1 MLGCT
6 IQMIRDSRR
15 SFAFA
20 CVLAMATLA
29 LAACGTAKKKD
40 ASVQG
45 DACPTVSSCPVCPV
59 CPVVEPVKPDAPP
72 LTLARY
78 ADLPGWEA
86 DDLTAAWDAF
96 LRSCRALRYRDSWV
110 AACGK
115 AAEIAS
121 PTSDAIRGYFE
132 SNFTP
137 YKVTNP
143 DGTTEG
149 RVTGYYEPLLSG
161 SRERRAPYL
170 YPLYAPPD
178 DLLII
183 DLASVAPDTKHLRL
197 RGRVEGRRVVPYYS
211 RAEIDG
217 GKAPVGGKEIVWVD
231 DPIEAFFLQIQG
243 SGRVR
248 LPSGETLRIGYAD
261 QNGHPYASIG
271 RYLVE
276 QGELTVDE
284 ASMQGI
290 QAWARAHPARVAD
303 LLNQNPSY
311 VFFRELPPNDAG
323 QGGGGAAGY
332 VGPIGA
338 LGVPLTAERSIAVD
352 RRYVPLGA
360 PVYLAT
366 TRPNSDQPLE
376 RLMIAQDTGGAIRGP
391 VRADFFWGTGR
402 EAGRLAGRMRQT
414 GSMWVLLPNGYPVPG
429 QIAPER

>member
-1 MLGCT
+1 
-6 IQMIRDSRR
+6 MIRVPRR
-15 SFAFA
+15 FSVLVSVP
-20 CVLAMATLA
+20 VLAIAMLT
-29 LAACGTAKKKD
+29 LAACGTAPKD
-40 ASVQG
+40 AAVQQ
-45 DACPTVSSCPVCPV
+45 ASCPALSPCPVCPV
-59 CPVVEPVKPDAPP
+59 CPVVEPAKPDAPP
-72 LTLARY
+72 LERASY
-78 ADLPGWEA
+78 ADLPGWAA
-86 DDLTAAWDAF
+86 DDLAAAWDAF
-96 LRSCRALRYRDSWV
+96 LRSCRSLRFRDSWV

-115 AAEIAS
+115 AAEIAA
-121 PTSDAIRGYFE
+121 PTTDAIRAYFE
-132 SNFTP
+132 ANFTP
-137 YKVTNP
+137 YRVTNP

-149 RVTGYYEPLLSG
+149 RVTGYYEPLLNG
-161 SRERRAPYL
+161 SRERRAPFL

-217 GKAPVGGKEIVWVD
+217 GIAPVVGKEIVWVD
-231 DPIEAFFLQIQG
+231 DAIEAFFLQIQG
-243 SGRVR
+243 SGRVG
-248 LPSGETLRIGYAD
+248 LPSGETVRIGYAD

-271 RYLVE
+271 RYLID
-276 QGELTVDE
+276 QGELTLEE

-290 QAWARAHPARVAD
+290 QAWARAHPARVAE

-311 VFFRELPPNDAG
+311 VFFRELPAKD
-323 QGGGGAAGY
+323 GGEGSGAATGY

-338 LGVPLTAERSIAVD
+338 LGVPLAAERSIAVD

-366 TRPNSDQPLE
+366 TRPNSDELLE

-402 EAGRLAGRMRQT
+402 EAGRLAGRMRQL
-414 GSMWVLLPNGYPVPG
+414 GKMWVLLPNGYPVPEPA
-429 QIAPER
+429 APGR